1 MYSQS
6 EDTATNSHEAPGATA
21 MYINHL
27 PPPAEVLGNNL
38 EPTPIGAG
46 GTDISG
52 ALREPITQ
60 PARTHGYFTW
70 SQNKRPDGAPP
81 MVGGPKCPSEMKG
94 PKSNPGSQTETK
106 EQAEGVPRR

>member
-1 MYSQS
+1 MCSQS
-6 EDTATNSHEAPGATA
+6 EDTATNSHEAAGAIA
-21 MYINHL
+21 MCINCL

-46 GTDISG
+46 GTNISG

-70 SQNKRPDGAPP
+70 SQNKSR
-81 MVGGPKCPSEMKG
+81 MVHHPWWEAQNAQVKQRG
-94 PKSNPGSQTETK
+94 
-106 EQAEGVPRR
+106 